1 LGVLDVAWTTWRSPI
16 GLLTV
21 VEREGMPL
29 AIDLPGRAGATNWR
43 ERILARSPEAA
54 IRIGACPATTGW
66 LEAYFA
72 GATTAAVW
80 PETAADLAPS
90 PAHLTIWRA
99 IHAIPYGEMRS
110 YQTLAVDA
118 GLHPRQ
124 VGQLVG
130 ANPLLLL
137 IPCHRVIGKH
147 GALVGYAGG
156 LGPKQWLL
164 DHELRATGLTLR
176 IG

>member
-1 LGVLDVAWTTWRSPI
+1 M
-16 GLLTV
+16 

-29 AIDLPGRAGATNWR
+29 AIDLPGRAGATSWR
-43 ERILARSPEAA
+43 ERILARSPDAG
-54 IRIGACPATTGW
+54 IRIGACPTTTNW
-66 LEAYFA
+66 LHAFFD
-72 GATTAAVW
+72 GDPTPAAW
-80 PETAADLAPS
+80 PEAAADLAPS

-99 IHAIPYGEMRS
+99 VHAIPFGERRS
-110 YQTLAVDA
+110 YQALALAA

-130 ANPLLLL
+130 TNPLLLL
-137 IPCHRVIGKH
+137 IPCHRVIGKD

>member
-1 LGVLDVAWTTWRSPI
+1 DAGIRMGAWPTT
-16 GLLTV
+16 
-21 VEREGMPL
+21 
-29 AIDLPGRAGATNWR
+29 TNW
-43 ERILARSPEAA
+43 LQAFFDGDPTEA
-54 IRIGACPATTGW
+54 P
-66 LEAYFA
+66 
-72 GATTAAVW
+72 W
-80 PETAADLAPS
+80 PETAADLAAS
-90 PAHLTIWRA
+90 LAHLTIWRA
-99 IHAIPYGEMRS
+99 IHAIPFGEMRS
-110 YQTLAVDA
+110 YQPLAAEA

-130 ANPLLLL
+130 ANPLRLL
-137 IPCHRVIGKH
+137 IPCHRVIGKD

>member
-1 LGVLDVAWTTWRSPI
+1 
-16 GLLTV
+16 
-21 VEREGMPL
+21 MPL

-43 ERILARSPEAA
+43 ERILARSPDAA
-54 IRIGACPATTGW
+54 IRIGACPTTTEW
-66 LEAYFA
+66 LAAYFA
-72 GATTAAVW
+72 GEPTPATW
-80 PETAADLAPS
+80 PESAADLAPS
-90 PAHLTIWRA
+90 AAHLTIWRA
-99 IHAIPYGEMRS
+99 VHAIPFGALRS
-110 YQTLAVDA
+110 YHALAGEA

-176 IG
+176 SG